1 MITFMLSYKREKMY
15 NIEIYID
22 KNGNSEI
29 KEYIENVKKNNNKD
43 SKIKFNKIIAYI
55 RMLEQKGLSLGEPY
69 IKHLEDNIW
78 ELRPLRNR
86 ILFAYYDN
94 NKFILL
100 NIFIK
105 RTQKTPRMEIDKA
118 KKLLK
123 KYLEGR

>member
-1 MITFMLSYKREKMY
+1 MY

-29 KEYIENVKKNNNKD
+29 KEYIENLKKNNNKD

-105 RTQKTPRMEIDKA
+105 RTQKTPRREIDKA
-118 KKLLK
+118 KKLFK

>member
-1 MITFMLSYKREKMY
+1 MY

-105 RTQKTPRMEIDKA
+105 RTQKTPRREIDKA
-118 KKLLK
+118 KKLFK

>member
-1 MITFMLSYKREKMY
+1 
-15 NIEIYID
+15 
-22 KNGNSEI
+22 
-29 KEYIENVKKNNNKD
+29 
-43 SKIKFNKIIAYI
+43 
-55 RMLEQKGLSLGEPY
+55 MLEQKGLSLGEPY

-105 RTQKTPRMEIDKA
+105 RTQKTPRREIDKA
-118 KKLLK
+118 KKLFK

>member
-1 MITFMLSYKREKMY
+1 MH
-15 NIEIYID
+15 NIEIYVD

-29 KEYIENVKKNNNKD
+29 KEYIENLKKNNNKD

-105 RTQKTPRMEIDKA
+105 RTQKTPRREIDRA
-118 KKLLK
+118 KKLFK

>member
-1 MITFMLSYKREKMY
+1 MY
-15 NIEIYID
+15 QIIFYTD
-22 KNGNSEI
+22 KNGTSEVNN
-29 KEYIENVKKNNNKD
+29 YIQQLRAKKNNKD
-43 SKIKFNKIIAYI
+43 ERIKLNKITAYI
-55 RMLEQKGLSLGEPY
+55 NQLSKRGLTIGEPY

-105 RTQKTPRMEIDKA
+105 RTQKTPRREIDKA
-118 KKLLK
+118 KKLFK

>member
-1 MITFMLSYKREKMY
+1 MY

-29 KEYIENVKKNNNKD
+29 KEYIENLKNSNNKD

-105 RTQKTPRMEIDKA
+105 RTQKTPRREIDKA
-118 KKLLK
+118 KKLFK

>member
-1 MITFMLSYKREKMY
+1 MY

-29 KEYIENVKKNNNKD
+29 KEYIEKLKQNTSKD
-43 SKIKFNKIIAYI
+43 GKIKFNKIIAYI

-69 IKHLEDNIW
+69 IKHLENNIW

-100 NIFIK
+100 NFFVK
-105 RTQKTPRMEIDKA
+105 KTKKTPKKEIDKA
-118 KKLLK
+118 KKFFK
-123 KYLEGR
+123 EYLEGRKK